1 MRDLDF
7 LLLVIL
13 AVKSDTNRKNETHDV
28 LFTLSRS
35 YGKKNCFSRTRII
48 WKSFRLKLPTVTDDL
63 IMFNLQSVDLITWE
77 LGYCRDTTI
86 TLLIILRDGQWGVD
100 REQELIVYLKIEWK
114 VIPVNCKD
122 ILALS
127 YSLPKN

>member
-35 YGKKNCFSRTRII
+35 YGKKPFSRTRII
-48 WKSFRLKLPTVTDDL
+48 WKLFRLNLPTVTDDL
-63 IMFNLQSVDLITWE
+63 IMFNLQSVDLIAWE

-86 TLLIILRDGQWGVD
+86 TLLIILRDGQWGVA
-100 REQELIVYLKIEWK
+100 REQVLIVYLKIEWK

-127 YSLPKN
+127 YSLQTN